1 MQTFLPYADFRQ
13 TALVLDRQRLGKQR
27 VEVKQILKALRGESK
42 GWTRHPAVLMWRG
55 YETALSL
62 YGMEVCRAWRERGY
76 KDSLL
81 PEFTAIFVA
90 GPPLEK
96 PPWLGDARIHLSH
109 QSNLIR
115 KDSVYYRPLFGE
127 QVPEDLPYYWA
138 EPLGG
143 KDED

>member
-1 MQTFLPYADFRQ
+1 MQTFLPYAGFRQ
-13 TALVLDRQRLGKQR
+13 SALVLDHRRLGKQR
-27 VEVKQILKALRGESK
+27 VEVKQILNALRGQSK
-42 GWTRHPAVLMWRG
+42 GWTKHPAVLMWRG

-62 YGMEVCRAWRERGY
+62 YGVEICHAWRDLGY

-81 PEFTAIFVA
+81 PEFLDSYLS
-90 GPPLEK
+90 GSPLEY
-96 PPWLGDARIHLSH
+96 PLWLGDARLHLSH

-127 QVPEDLPYYWA
+127 LVPDDLPYYWA
-138 EPLGG
+138 APLGG